1 MIDALAQR
9 LVQVRPSERQLRW
22 QRMGMNAFFHFGIN
36 TFTGREWG
44 TGREDPA
51 AFDPPS
57 VDADQWCRAVK
68 RAGIRG
74 CILTAKHHDG
84 FCLWDTNQT
93 RHSAMYSPFG
103 KDVVRLL
110 ADACRR
116 HDLKLGLYLSPWD
129 RNHAAYG
136 RSAYI
141 EYYHRQMDELFG
153 GSYGKL
159 YEIWLDGA
167 NGGDGWYGGANE
179 RREIDRRRYYDFP
192 RIIEKIRALQ
202 PDAVIFS
209 DAGPDIRWIGNES
222 GTSEPTCWGT
232 IDPSEVV
239 IGEPDVTYLAMGDE
253 QGTHWIPPEVDVS
266 IRPGWFWH
274 PYEAPHSLQRLI
286 SIWFTSVGHGHG
298 LNLNIPPDRR
308 GLFAEEDVLQLQ
320 ALRDAIAANFRV
332 DLAQGART
340 EDMPAEHLARVVY
353 LPPKTRV
360 NCVHLEEML
369 TQAQAIASFEVDVQ
383 VNGEWTTV
391 VKGGTVGVRM
401 VLPFERTFADA
412 VRVRVTR
419 AVGPVTLSRLSLY
432 HAPNV
437 PV

>member
-1 MIDALAQR
+1 MTTR
-9 LVQVRPSERQLRW
+9 VPSARQMHW
-22 QRMGMNAFFHFGIN
+22 HHNPYFGFVHFGMN
-36 TFTGREWG
+36 TFTDREWG
-44 TGREDPA
+44 FGDEDPLL
-51 AFDPPS
+51 FNPTQLDCR
-57 VDADQWCRAVK
+57 QWARTAREVGMK
-68 RAGIRG
+68 RL
-74 CILTAKHHDG
+74 ILTAKHHDG
-84 FCLWDTNQT
+84 FCLWPSRWTE
-93 RHSAMYSPFG
+93 HSVKNSPWKDG
-103 KDVVRLL
+103 KGDVVREF
-110 ADACRR
+110 ADACAAEGIEA
-116 HDLKLGLYLSPWD
+116 GLYLSPWD

-340 EDMPAEHLARVVY
+340 EDTPAEHLARVVY

-369 TQAQAIASFEVDVQ
+369 TQGQAIASFEVDVQ